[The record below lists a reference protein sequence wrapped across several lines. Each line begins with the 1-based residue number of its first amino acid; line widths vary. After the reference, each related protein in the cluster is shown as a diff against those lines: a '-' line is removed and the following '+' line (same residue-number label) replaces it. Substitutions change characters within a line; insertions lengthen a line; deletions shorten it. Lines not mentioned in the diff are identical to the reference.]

1 MKVNRK
7 ILWIAG
13 FYVIS
18 FIVTLF
24 LAGHIFN
31 YDRIHPSK
39 NQGDTSLIKLYV
51 KTSGMLINEM
61 DGYRQA
67 MDAAYLRDS
76 ITPVSEN
83 KELTLQVREPVNSVR
98 NIRYTLMD
106 ENNAV
111 EIESGECPEVQRVE
125 GNRETRITFAADLQ
139 DGKEYC
145 LNLTVEDDKKQ
156 TCYYYTRIVT
166 GNDLMAYDKL
176 QFAMDFH
183 KATFEK
189 TAASRIAEYLSSAS
203 DGISNDFRKVT
214 IASDSE
220 TITWGDLAP
229 EVVGEVKTTVTNLD
243 NRVGE
248 IQMIYEIVAR
258 DDSGNDYNYMVEEHY
273 SVSSDGSK
281 EDLLDYSRTMEEK
294 VNERSFVFDN
304 NRLRLGMVDE
314 DGLDIRVY
322 GREEPEETET
332 ESGRGKRRQSG

>member
-13 FYVIS
+13 FYVVS

-39 NQGDTSLIKLYV
+39 NQGDMSLIKLYV

-156 TCYYYTRIVT
+156 TCYYPNGY
-166 GNDLMAYDKL
+166 
-176 QFAMDFH
+176 
-183 KATFEK
+183 
-189 TAASRIAEYLSSAS
+189 
-203 DGISNDFRKVT
+203 
-214 IASDSE
+214 
-220 TITWGDLAP
+220 
-229 EVVGEVKTTVTNLD
+229 
-243 NRVGE
+243 
-248 IQMIYEIVAR
+248 
-258 DDSGNDYNYMVEEHY
+258 
-273 SVSSDGSK
+273 
-281 EDLLDYSRTMEEK
+281 
-294 VNERSFVFDN
+294 
-304 NRLRLGMVDE
+304 
-314 DGLDIRVY
+314 
-322 GREEPEETET
+322 
-332 ESGRGKRRQSG
+332 